1 MMTLR
6 SFELENLMMFDQKDK
21 NLAAMHSKMA
31 KQSNE
36 IARLLQALEKVT
48 REKLEL
54 LEEINWIR
62 GGGK

>member
-1 MMTLR
+1 
-6 SFELENLMMFDQKDK
+6 MFDQKDK

-62 GGGK
+62 GKE